1 MPTDPNIQAQIDEML
16 NRMPSW
22 KPSPRRSGAYDGN
35 ATALPTL
42 PDGRTP
48 MRYIPVLTADE
59 VQRLVPQVDINK
71 FGTKGRIITHNAS
84 IWGLGNGRYWLLPKN
99 VAFAIETP
107 EENDIYQAALAS
119 AGVKRLDVLDDVTVY
134 SNNDPMAGRP
144 AIDPNQKSAVRGNL
158 FGNLWDD
165 ISRVASNVYGWI
177 KRGGFGDYDKQ
188 DVEYVDADGQR
199 QIARLSKPE
208 LESLAFIGSQTSAL
222 SNINPGMVS
231 GPGGVSALS
240 GVNPGMAAAVP
251 AGVAAMSLPGLSGMT
266 PGPAGV
272 AALSGTTP
280 VMAAAG
286 PAGVAA
292 ILTALVMNPEAT
304 ENLMGGMID
313 LATRARQ
320 AGDEVRAALALTAVN
335 TIGNIL
341 ARTNKKK
348 NKKKSA
354 PQPQPQSQPQQP
366 QQPQQQQPQPQPQ
379 QTQQTQPQPGTTQPP
394 DPTPEPP
401 TPKFK
406 WWKPVIGATTEAL
419 ARAYERSD
427 TDSGTREEFNTSGYY
442 RPLSRGEEPSIDVD
456 VADWGDVAGDKPHI
470 LRSLLGKRMLALGVG
485 DLFTSGIK
493 FGKFNPGAIGR
504 TVGGSFIVGSLAGG
518 ALADK
523 VMDYVLPDGVHNYI
537 KPSDLRNAGG
547 DAFIAFS
554 GHDADDAFL
563 LIPRGKGEAYT
574 DAFMQINTNMFTD
587 LNAPVAIYQ
596 LKDNVDGLGARVGDW
611 VIEIKDSDDPDGSSE
626 IYPIYFS
633 RHDNS
638 TGVTALF
645 QKHARLPVQSS
656 VVPTP
661 ASQPASQPAPAPSNT
676 NAAQPTQP
684 QPSPSADKPSSN
696 AYTNAYNYAIGAG
709 LSPEQA
715 AAYASANEDQN
726 K

>member
-16 NRMPSW
+16 DRMPSW
-22 KPSPRRSGAYDGN
+22 KPSPRRSGAYGGN

-59 VQRLVPQVDINK
+59 VQRLVPSVDINE
-71 FGTKGRIITHNAS
+71 FGTKGRIVTPTAS

-99 VAFAIETP
+99 VTFAIETP
-107 EENDIYQAALAS
+107 EENDIYQDALAS
-119 AGVKRLDVLDDVTVY
+119 AGVKRLDVLDPVTVY

-177 KRGGFGDYDKQ
+177 KRGGFGDYDMQ

-208 LESLAFIGSQTSAL
+208 LESLAFIGSQTS
-222 SNINPGMVS
+222 
-231 GPGGVSALS
+231 
-240 GVNPGMAAAVP
+240 
-251 AGVAAMSLPGLSGMT
+251 GLSGIT
-266 PGPAGV
+266 PG
-272 AALSGTTP
+272 
-280 VMAAAG
+280 MAAG

-292 ILTALVMNPEAT
+292 LLTSLAMNPEAT
-304 ENLMGGMID
+304 EDFMGRIVD
-313 LATRARQ
+313 FATNVRQ
-320 AGDEVRAALALTAVN
+320 AGDEIGAALATTALS

-341 ARTNKKK
+341 ARI
-348 NKKKSA
+348 KKKSKKKKGDEKE
-354 PQPQPQSQPQQP
+354 S
-366 QQPQQQQPQPQPQ
+366 
-379 QTQQTQPQPGTTQPP
+379 PP
-394 DPTPEPP
+394 PP
-401 TPKFK
+401 PKFK
-406 WWKPVIGATTEAL
+406 WWKPVIGAATEAA

-427 TDSGTREEFNTSGYY
+427 TDSGTREEFNTGGYY
-442 RPLSRGEEPSIDVD
+442 RPLSRDEELSIDVD

-470 LRSLLGKRMLALGVG
+470 LKSLLGNRMWAMGVG

-493 FGKFNPGAIGR
+493 LGKFSPGAIGR
-504 TVGGSFIVGSLAGG
+504 AVGGSFIVGSLAGG

-547 DAFIAFS
+547 DALIAFS

-574 DAFMQINTNMFTD
+574 DTFMQINTNMFTD
-587 LNAPVAIYQ
+587 PDAPVAIYQ
-596 LKDNVDGLGARVGDW
+596 LKDNVDGLGAQVGDW
-611 VIEIKDSDDPDGSSE
+611 VIEIKNSTDPDGPSE
-626 IYPIYFS
+626 IYPIYLS

-645 QKHARLPVQSS
+645 QKYARLPVQSS

-661 ASQPASQPAPAPSNT
+661 ASQPASQPAPAPASSNT
-676 NAAQPTQP
+676 NVPQST

-709 LSPEQA
+709 LSPEDA
-715 AAYASANEDQN
+715 AAYASANEEQN

>member
-16 NRMPSW
+16 DRMPSW
-22 KPSPRRSGAYDGN
+22 KPSPRRSGAYGGN

-59 VQRLVPQVDINK
+59 VQRLVPSVNINE
-71 FGTKGRIITHNAS
+71 FGTKGRIVTPTAS

-99 VAFAIETP
+99 VTFAIETP
-107 EENDIYQAALAS
+107 EENDIYQDALAS
-119 AGVKRLDVLDDVTVY
+119 AGVKRLDVLDPVTVY

-177 KRGGFGDYDKQ
+177 KRGGFGDYNKQ

-199 QIARLSKPE
+199 QIARLSKFE
-208 LESLAFIGSQTSAL
+208 LESLAFIGSMS
-222 SNINPGMVS
+222 
-231 GPGGVSALS
+231 LS
-240 GVNPGMAAAVP
+240 GLSGITPGMAHTGLHAAPHAVP

-272 AALSGTTP
+272 AALSGTTTS
-280 VMAAAG
+280 MAAAG
-286 PAGVAA
+286 PFGVAA
-292 ILTALVMNPEAT
+292 LLTALVMNPEAT
-304 ENLMGGMID
+304 ENLMGGIVD
-313 LATRARQ
+313 FAIRARQ
-320 AGDEVRAALALTAVN
+320 AGAEAAAALALTAVS

-341 ARTNKKK
+341 ARGKKK

-354 PQPQPQSQPQQP
+354 QQQQPQTQPQQP
-366 QQPQQQQPQPQPQ
+366 QQPQ
-379 QTQQTQPQPGTTQPP
+379 PQPGATQPP
-394 DPTPEPP
+394 GPTPEPP

-406 WWKPVIGATTEAL
+406 WWKPVIGAATEAA

-427 TDSGTREEFNTSGYY
+427 TDSGTREEFNTGGYY
-442 RPLSRGEEPSIDVD
+442 KPLSENEELSIDVD
-456 VADWGDVAGDKPHI
+456 VADWGDVAGDKPQI
-470 LRSLLGKRMLALGVG
+470 LKSLLRNRMLAMGVG

-493 FGKFNPGAIGR
+493 IGKFNPGAIGR
-504 TVGGSFIVGSLAGG
+504 AVGGSFIVGSLAGG

-523 VMDYVLPDGVHNYI
+523 VMDYVLPDGVHNYV

-554 GHDADDAFL
+554 GHDTDDAFL

-587 LNAPVAIYQ
+587 PDAPVAIYQ
-596 LKDNVDGLGARVGDW
+596 LKDNVDGLGAQVGDW
-611 VIEIKDSDDPDGSSE
+611 VIEIKNSTDPDGPSE
-626 IYPIYFS
+626 IYPIYLS

-645 QKHARLPVQSS
+645 QKYARLPVQSS

-661 ASQPASQPAPAPSNT
+661 ASQPASQPAPAPASSNT
-676 NAAQPTQP
+676 NVPQPT

-709 LSPEQA
+709 LSPEDA
-715 AAYASANEDQN
+715 AAYASANEEQN

>member
-16 NRMPSW
+16 DRMPSW
-22 KPSPRRSGAYDGN
+22 KPSPRRSGAYGGN

-59 VQRLVPQVDINK
+59 VQRLVPSVDINE
-71 FGTKGRIITHNAS
+71 FGTKGTIVTPTAS

-99 VAFAIETP
+99 VTFAIETP
-107 EENDIYQAALAS
+107 EENDIYQDALAS
-119 AGVKRLDVLDDVTVY
+119 AGVKRLDVLDPVTVY

-177 KRGGFGDYDKQ
+177 KRGGFGDYNKQ

-222 SNINPGMVS
+222 SGMTTS
-231 GPGGVSALS
+231 
-240 GVNPGMAAAVP
+240 MAAA
-251 AGVAAMSLPGLSGMT
+251 
-266 PGPAGV
+266 GPAGV

-280 VMAAAG
+280 GMAAAG
-286 PAGVAA
+286 PLGVAA
-292 ILTALVMNPEAT
+292 LLTFLAMNPEAT
-304 ENLMGGMID
+304 EDFMGGIVD

-320 AGDEVRAALALTAVN
+320 AGDEVRAALATTALS

-341 ARTNKKK
+341 ARGKKK

-354 PQPQPQSQPQQP
+354 
-366 QQPQQQQPQPQPQ
+366 QQQQPQTQPQ
-379 QTQQTQPQPGTTQPP
+379 QTQQTQPQPGATQPP
-394 DPTPEPP
+394 GPTPEPP

-406 WWKPVIGATTEAL
+406 WWKPVIGAATEAA

-427 TDSGTREEFNTSGYY
+427 TDSGTREEFNTGGYY
-442 RPLSRGEEPSIDVD
+442 KPLSENEELSIDVD
-456 VADWGDVAGDKPHI
+456 VADWGDVAGDKPQI
-470 LRSLLGKRMLALGVG
+470 LKSLLRNRMLAMGVG

-493 FGKFNPGAIGR
+493 IGKFNPGAIGR
-504 TVGGSFIVGSLAGG
+504 AVGGSFIVGSLAGG

-523 VMDYVLPDGVHNYI
+523 VMDYVLPDGVHNYV

-554 GHDADDAFL
+554 GHDTDDAFL

-587 LNAPVAIYQ
+587 PDAPVAIYQ
-596 LKDNVDGLGARVGDW
+596 LKDNVDGLGAQVGDW
-611 VIEIKDSDDPDGSSE
+611 VIEIKNSTDPDGPSE
-626 IYPIYFS
+626 IYPIYLS

-645 QKHARLPVQSS
+645 QKYARLPVQSS

-661 ASQPASQPAPAPSNT
+661 ASQPASQPAPAPASSNT
-676 NAAQPTQP
+676 NVPQST

-696 AYTNAYNYAIGAG
+696 AYMNAYNYAIGAG
-709 LSPEQA
+709 LSPEDA
-715 AAYASANEDQN
+715 AAYASANEEQN